1 MYEVFER
8 HQIATKKALRAPC
21 FHRFFACAKGKL
33 FVDGLF
39 VVYYAHA
46 DERNEHMK
54 LQKKIEMELNLLRRQ
69 YPKIRATAEHTK
81 ARHLWQQENA
91 VRDKIK
97 TLQKIK
103 GSAPDDWA
111 EVFQDYVALL
121 ETLSRRILESY
132 NRDRGTD
139 FKFEDVVR
147 GHFKAYLRTGVLSV
161 LLASHIPKLFTESF
175 NRCLPPNPKDEYPE
189 ARKMK
194 RRFILHLGETN
205 TGKTYQAIQRLL
217 QGGEGAYL
225 APLRVLALENFERMN
240 AENVPCNLM
249 TGEEEIRVEG
259 ARLVSCT
266 IEKLILD
273 HTYEVAVID
282 EVQLM
287 ADAQRGAAWV
297 RAILGLRCPEIHV
310 CGALNAKEQLLR
322 MVEDCGD
329 EWEFHGY
336 TRAVPLEIEKRPAR
350 YERVRQGDALIAFS
364 KKRVTALAAMLEE
377 RGVPA
382 AVIYGDLPPE
392 VRRMQYNAFLSGER
406 RVLVSTDAIGMG
418 VNLPI
423 RRIIFTEL
431 TKYDGEQVRPLT
443 SQEVKQIAGRA
454 GRLGIYDV
462 GYVASTTD
470 GSLFLEDRID
480 TVDPPIEQAVV
491 GPSEAIM
498 TITSLP
504 LREKLA
510 LWATREEKLP
520 FYRKM
525 DVRAQLLVLDRI
537 AHYRLE
543 ETVQWRLI
551 MLPFDVYAE
560 ERMDQ
565 FIEYVETVF
574 IKRRAVLEK
583 PEMESQELNYLES
596 YYQGISLYYS
606 FSRGFGLPF
615 DEDWVYTERSRV
627 SELINRQLNKRKTAA
642 FATVRRRPAYR

>member
-1 MYEVFER
+1 
-8 HQIATKKALRAPC
+8 
-21 FHRFFACAKGKL
+21 
-33 FVDGLF
+33 
-39 VVYYAHA
+39 
-46 DERNEHMK
+46 MK
-54 LQKKIEMELNLLRRQ
+54 LQKKIEMEFSALRAQ
-69 YPKIRATAEHTK
+69 YPRIRAVAEGTK

-91 VRDKIK
+91 VREKIK
-97 TLQKIK
+97 TLQKLK
-103 GSAPDDWA
+103 GYAIDGWA
-111 EVFQDYVALL
+111 ELFQDYVSLL
-121 ETLSRRILESY
+121 ESLSRRILDGY

-147 GHFKAYLRTGVLSV
+147 GRFKAYLRTGVLSV
-161 LLASHIPKLFTESF
+161 LMASHIPKLLTESF
-175 NRCLPPNPKDEYPE
+175 NRCLPANPKDEYPE
-189 ARKMK
+189 ARKMR

-205 TGKTYQAIQRLL
+205 TGKTYQAIQRLMC
-217 QGGEGAYL
+217 GGRGAYL

-240 AENVPCNLM
+240 AENVPCNLL
-249 TGEEEIRVEG
+249 TGEEEIRVDG

-266 IEKLILD
+266 IEKLIVD
-273 HTYEVAVID
+273 REYEVAVID

-310 CGALNAKEQLLR
+310 CGALNAREQIVR
-322 MVEDCGD
+322 MIEDCGD

-336 TRAVPLEIEKRPAR
+336 TRSTPLEIERRPAR
-350 YERVRQGDALIAFS
+350 LDRVRQGDALIAFS
-364 KKRVTALAAMLEE
+364 KKKVSALAALLEE
-377 RGVPA
+377 RGVPT

-392 VRRMQYNAFLSGER
+392 VRRMQYNAFLAREKR
-406 RVLVSTDAIGMG
+406 ALVSTDAIGMG

-431 TKYDGEQVRPLT
+431 TKYDGEEVRPLT

-462 GYVASTTD
+462 GYVATTTE
-470 GSLFLEDRID
+470 GQLFLEDRIQ
-480 TVDPPIEQAVV
+480 TVDAPIEQAVV

-498 TITSLP
+498 TITTLP

-510 LWATREEKLP
+510 LWATREEALP

-551 MLPFDVYAE
+551 MLPFDVYSE

-565 FIEYVETVF
+565 FLGYVETVF
-574 IKRRAVLEK
+574 VRRRAELRK

-596 YYQGISLYYS
+596 YYQGISLYYAFTRS
-606 FSRGFGLPF
+606 FGLPF
-615 DEDWVYTERSRV
+615 DEDWVYEERLRV
-627 SELINRQLNKRKTAA
+627 SEKINRQLDKRKTAA
-642 FATVRRRPAYR
+642 FATARRQPAFR

>member
-1 MYEVFER
+1 
-8 HQIATKKALRAPC
+8 
-21 FHRFFACAKGKL
+21 
-33 FVDGLF
+33 
-39 VVYYAHA
+39 
-46 DERNEHMK
+46 MK
-54 LQKKIEMELNLLRRQ
+54 LQKKIDIEFSAIRGQ
-69 YPKIRATAEHTK
+69 YPKIRAIAEGTK

-91 VRDKIK
+91 VREKIK
-97 TLQKIK
+97 TLQKLK
-103 GSAPDDWA
+103 GYAPDGWA

-121 ETLSRRILESY
+121 ETLSKRILENY
-132 NRDRGTD
+132 NRERGTS
-139 FKFEDVVR
+139 FQFEDVVR
-147 GHFKAYLRTGVLSV
+147 GRFKAYLRTGVLSV
-161 LLASHIPKLFTESF
+161 LMASHIPKLLTESF
-175 NRCLPPNPKDEYPE
+175 NRCLPANPKDEYPE

-194 RRFILHLGETN
+194 RHFILHLGETN
-205 TGKTYQAIQRLL
+205 TGKTYQAIRRLVS
-217 QGGEGAYL
+217 GGRGAYL

-240 AENVPCNLM
+240 AEGAPCDLL

-266 IEKLILD
+266 IEKLAID
-273 HTYEVAVID
+273 REYEVAVID

-297 RAILGLRCPEIHV
+297 RAVLGLRCPEIHV
-310 CGALNAKEQLLR
+310 CGALSAKEQLLR
-322 MVEDCGD
+322 MIADCGD
-329 EWEFHGY
+329 DWEFHGY
-336 TRAVPLEIEKRPAR
+336 TRAVPLEIEYRPAR
-350 YERVRQGDALIAFS
+350 LDRVRQGDALIAFS
-364 KKRVTALAAMLEE
+364 KKKVTALAALLEE
-377 RGVPA
+377 RGIPA
-382 AVIYGDLPPE
+382 AMIYGDLPPE

-431 TKYDGEQVRPLT
+431 TKYDGEEVRPLT

-462 GYVASTTD
+462 GYVATI
-470 GSLFLEDRID
+470 GEGQLFLEDRIQ
-480 TVDPPIEQAVV
+480 TVDAPIEQAVV

-498 TITSLP
+498 TVTTLP

-510 LWATREEKLP
+510 LWATREEALP

-551 MLPFDVYAE
+551 MVPFDVYAE

-565 FIEYVETVF
+565 FLEYVETVF
-574 IKRRAVLEK
+574 LRRRAELRK

-596 YYQGISLYYS
+596 YYQGISLYYA
-606 FSRGFGLPF
+606 FSRAFGLPF
-615 DEDWVYTERSRV
+615 DEDWVYEERRRV
-627 SELINRQLNKRKTAA
+627 SERINRQLNKRKTAA
-642 FATVRRRPAYR
+642 FATARRQPAFR